1 MPIYNSLAKG
11 GDLFATILDS
21 LGYSPDLK
29 QKQKGGSMK
38 FELNL
43 RIETL
48 KAKFELI
55 LKLKIKKIVIH
66 LFGE

>member
-1 MPIYNSLAKG
+1 
-11 GDLFATILDS
+11 
-21 LGYSPDLK
+21 
-29 QKQKGGSMK
+29 MK

-43 RIETL
+43 KIETL

-55 LKLKIKKIVIH
+55 LKLKIKKITIR